1 MGTSGIS
8 VAFPPHTD
16 AIEEFDDFTFDGSL
30 LLTSPFY
37 TLHFSSSSILSFSTQ
52 VYFGIMSWAEAS
64 RGDTRSEASGDPNV
78 FTQGVLRQ
86 GDGMGFAK
94 LGRSN
99 WD

>member
-1 MGTSGIS
+1 
-8 VAFPPHTD
+8 
-16 AIEEFDDFTFDGSL
+16 
-30 LLTSPFY
+30 
-37 TLHFSSSSILSFSTQ
+37 
-52 VYFGIMSWAEAS
+52 MSWAEAS

-86 GDGMGFAK
+86 GDGMDFAK

>member
-30 LLTSPFY
+30 LLTPRFILCIS
-37 TLHFSSSSILSFSTQ
+37 SSSSILSFFSQ

-86 GDGMGFAK
+86 GDGMDFAK

-99 WD
+99 RD